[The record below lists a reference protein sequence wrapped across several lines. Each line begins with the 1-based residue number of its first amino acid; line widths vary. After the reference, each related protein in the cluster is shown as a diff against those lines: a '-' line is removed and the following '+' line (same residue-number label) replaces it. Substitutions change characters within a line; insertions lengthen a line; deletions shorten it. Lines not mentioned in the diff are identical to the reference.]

1 MAAFR
6 FGLQKVLELRE
17 ESEKKSAVGL
27 ARARKD
33 AADAERARHD
43 LEAVRDAGR
52 ARVAAQAR
60 GVGGPVGHLQN
71 LLYVVDQMDGKIAA
85 AETACRAADEE
96 VSRSM
101 DSFRE
106 AVRQRSAIGQLKERR
121 MGQWRTEEAQK
132 EQKEMDEVALTRH
145 ARVDGTNAGS
155 GD

>member
-27 ARARKD
+27 AQARKE

-52 ARVAAQAR
+52 ARVAQAR
-60 GVGGPVGHLQN
+60 GAGGPVGHLQN

-85 AETACRAADEE
+85 AETVCRAADEE

-145 ARVDGTNAGS
+145 ARVDGTNVGS